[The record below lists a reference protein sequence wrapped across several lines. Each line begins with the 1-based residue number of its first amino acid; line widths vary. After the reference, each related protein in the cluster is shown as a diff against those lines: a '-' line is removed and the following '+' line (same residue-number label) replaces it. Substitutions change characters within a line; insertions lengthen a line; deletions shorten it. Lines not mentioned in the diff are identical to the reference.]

1 MIGLYTPPRFPAHP
15 VFPSPIGGTGKSGKV
30 GLPEIP
36 VSGQNGKK
44 WERVSPT
51 GAHGSVAVE
60 GDAP

>member
-1 MIGLYTPPRFPAHP
+1 MIGLYTPPRFPALP

-44 WERVSPT
+44 RERVPST
-51 GAHGSVAVE
+51 GAHGFITFE